1 MEQSLYGIH
10 GTVTDSIT
18 GEALEATV
26 FIEGHDHHG
35 SEVSSHMPAGDY
47 HRPIKGGTYDVTFS
61 CEGYRPKTF
70 TLTVADR
77 ETLIHDV
84 QLVTKTYGLDE
95 NYVFGD
101 YQYPTEYRIID
112 VTGHILMKGTIES
125 ESQQIDF
132 SNLPKGIY
140 FITIGG
146 RTTKFLVSY

>member
-1 MEQSLYGIH
+1 M
-10 GTVTDSIT
+10 
-18 GEALEATV
+18 
-26 FIEGHDHHG
+26 
-35 SEVSSHMPAGDY
+35 
-47 HRPIKGGTYDVTFS
+47 TFS

-101 YQYPTEYRIID
+101 YQYPAEYRIID
-112 VTGHILMKGTIES
+112 ITGHILMKGRIDS
-125 ESQQIDF
+125 ESRQIDF

-140 FITIGG
+140 FITIGS
-146 RTTKFLVSY
+146 RTTKFLKN